1 MPRLRLAWRV
11 FLAVEAIG
19 VLASVTSGAFQNS
32 AGPFLWETGFVLSLP
47 GAVLVGP
54 LVEHAL
60 WSGGLGLRSIYA
72 VSLFAAVAVNAFL
85 WACGLW
91 AIGKV
96 RARGAI

>member
-1 MPRLRLAWRV
+1 MPRLRFAWRA
-11 FLAVEAIG
+11 FLVVEVVGAVALAI
-19 VLASVTSGAFQNS
+19 SGAFQN
-32 AGPFLWETGFVLSLP
+32 AVGPFLWVTGFVLSMP
-47 GAVLVGP
+47 GIVLVGP

-60 WSGGLGLRSIYA
+60 WNGALGLRTIYA
-72 VSLFAAVAVNAFL
+72 LSLAASVAANAFL

>member
-11 FLAVEAIG
+11 FLVVEAIG
-19 VLASVTSGAFQNS
+19 VLASATAGLFENS
-32 AGPFLWETGFVLSLP
+32 LGSFLWGTGFILSLP

-60 WSGGLGLRSIYA
+60 WNGALGLRSIYA
-72 VSLFAAVAVNAFL
+72 LSLLAAVAANAVL

-91 AIGKV
+91 AMGKV